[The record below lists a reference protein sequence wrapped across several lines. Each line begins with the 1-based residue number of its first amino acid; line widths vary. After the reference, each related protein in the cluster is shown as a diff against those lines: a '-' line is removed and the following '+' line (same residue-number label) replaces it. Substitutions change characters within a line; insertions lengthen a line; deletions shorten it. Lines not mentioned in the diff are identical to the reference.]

1 MEPYISLRSYTIRRT
16 PYKLLGMVQVL
27 IASPGNKDLLQE
39 RCKLAAQLWNA
50 NIPAEC
56 GIEKKPGF
64 MDQIKRAEKEGIPV
78 VVVMGEEEIEKVM
91 AFPCVQLTGLR
102 LPAEQWQLWTK

>member
-1 MEPYISLRSYTIRRT
+1 M
-16 PYKLLGMVQVL
+16 QVL
-27 IASPGNKDLLQE
+27 IASPGNKDLLLE

-64 MDQIKRAEKEGIPV
+64 MDQIKRADKEGIPV
-78 VVVMGEEEIEKVM
+78 VVVMGEEELQKVIPM
-91 AFPCVQLTGLR
+91 LCGVLSRQAGSLWLAGQVLSNCVTGFW
-102 LPAEQWQLWTK
+102 AEL